1 MPTPPFLS
9 RNRRVNDF
17 YLNVWETKC
26 HCSPFEVLRKT
37 PFFFCSVIGR
47 VRVRRLFIS
56 PPLSSSSHPQQ
67 CDTDDT
73 RCRLLLQPA
82 PRWSGISKQS
92 LLKTSDLMSPTNKGS
107 LCGVPIPHPASQHC
121 QSETRCQAL
130 LWGERFNCFC
140 HACTSSFFSFSFII
154 PETGKMKPLFACL
167 MILDITRL
175 SKEKAQMIINIAN
188 KVLIYSAIGSW
199 LPFQYLPI

>member
-1 MPTPPFLS
+1 MPTPPFMSL
-9 RNRRVNDF
+9 NRIVNYF
-17 YLNVWETKC
+17 YLNVRETKF
-26 HCSPFEVLRKT
+26 HCSPFEVVLKT
-37 PFFFCSVIGR
+37 HFSSLVLSVG
-47 VRVRRLFIS
+47 LEYGGFS
-56 PPLSSSSHPQQ
+56 PPLPPSPSSHPRQ

-73 RCRLLLQPA
+73 HCRLLLQSA

-92 LLKTSDLMSPTNKGS
+92 LLKTSVLMSQTNKGS
-107 LCGVPIPHPASQHC
+107 LCGMPIPHPAPQHC

-130 LWGERFNCFC
+130 LRGERFNCFC
-140 HACTSSFFSFSFII
+140 HACTSSFFSFSFVI

-188 KVLIYSAIGSW
+188 NVLI
-199 LPFQYLPI
+199 